1 MRTDWGAKRSFEMTD
16 VVQDENLKVFS
27 SRDVSLDFN
36 VHVKALYGK
45 LPRSRVGT
53 VESEILVSARL
64 LSNEEPLTNEVS
76 TTMVVH
82 ADGMA
87 EWKEKLRFPIK
98 VRDLPRET
106 SLEFRI
112 LSALSLIHI

>member
-64 LSNEEPLTNEVS
+64 LSNEEPLRMKFLQRWLFTP
-76 TTMVVH
+76 M
-82 ADGMA
+82 
-87 EWKEKLRFPIK
+87 EW
-98 VRDLPRET
+98 
-106 SLEFRI
+106 
-112 LSALSLIHI
+112 LSGRKS